1 MQLKQ
6 KGIFQQMYCF
16 EKKDSVRLKENYL
29 NMGQTS
35 PSGEN
40 IYPEEIE
47 DLLNAQ
53 PYIAESLVI
62 EREGKLVA
70 LVYPDS
76 EAMKQHKI
84 SRDTLLKIIHET
96 RKQIN
101 QQIPAYSQIARI
113 EIHDEEFEK
122 TPKRSIKRFLYQ

>member
-40 IYPEEIE
+40 IY
-47 DLLNAQ
+47 LNNL
-53 PYIAESLVI
+53 YLTKN
-62 EREGKLVA
+62 GKPFCPVMG
-70 LVYPDS
+70 
-76 EAMKQHKI
+76 EAHICRQK
-84 SRDTLLKIIHET
+84 
-96 RKQIN
+96 N
-101 QQIPAYSQIARI
+101 G
-113 EIHDEEFEK
+113 K
-122 TPKRSIKRFLYQ
+122 TAF

>member
-40 IYPEEIE
+40 IY
-47 DLLNAQ
+47 LNNL
-53 PYIAESLVI
+53 YLTKN
-62 EREGKLVA
+62 GK
-70 LVYPDS
+70 P
-76 EAMKQHKI
+76 
-84 SRDTLLKIIHET
+84 
-96 RKQIN
+96 
-101 QQIPAYSQIARI
+101 
-113 EIHDEEFEK
+113 F
-122 TPKRSIKRFLYQ
+122 